1 MGASNKRPPQIN
13 SARDIYRVK
22 RRAGIKKAIGGLDY
36 GRSVEYPTVL
46 DRLDL
51 ARATR
56 VLEVGS
62 SKLFL
67 APYIAT
73 RYPVE
78 VHATD
83 QAPAVWLQQRWIT
96 ALGRADLLESGR
108 YVVAREDATALSYP
122 DETFDR
128 VVCISTIE
136 HVRDVERAARE
147 LGRILRPGG
156 LAGVTVPFS
165 KSAREV
171 YVNRGVYGR
180 PYSGTPQFYEY
191 VFDCS
196 SLEQRV
202 IKPSG
207 LEVRS
212 LTFLGEPGVKLS
224 RFVYAPGIG
233 HVLSLFRWIW
243 PWAAHRFLKPIE
255 EHAITEGT
263 ENIAVLILAKPLDTA
278 AAASR
283 PRPR

>member
-1 MGASNKRPPQIN
+1 MRANPKRPPRIN

-22 RRAGIKKAIGGLDY
+22 RRVGIRKAVGGLDY
-36 GRSVEYPTVL
+36 TRCVEYPAVL

-51 ARATR
+51 ALATR
-56 VLEVGS
+56 VLEIGS

-78 VHATD
+78 LHATD
-83 QAPAVWLQQRWIT
+83 QDPVVWLQQRWIT
-96 ALGRADLLESGR
+96 ALGRTDLVESGR
-108 YVVAREDATALSYP
+108 YVVAREDATALNY
-122 DETFDR
+122 ENNAFDR

-136 HVRDVERAARE
+136 HVQDVESAARE
-147 LGRILRPGG
+147 LGRVLRAGG

-171 YVNRGVYGR
+171 YVNRGTYGR
-180 PYSGTPQFYEY
+180 AYKGVPQFYEY
-191 VFDCS
+191 VFDRS
-196 SLEQRV
+196 SLDQRV
-202 IKPSG
+202 IQPSG

-224 RFVYAPGIG
+224 RFVYTPGLG
-233 HVLSLFRWIW
+233 HVVSLFRWIW
-243 PWAAHRFLKPIE
+243 PWTAHRFLKPIE

-263 ENIAVLILAKPLDTA
+263 ENIAVLILAKP
-278 AAASR
+278 
-283 PRPR
+283 